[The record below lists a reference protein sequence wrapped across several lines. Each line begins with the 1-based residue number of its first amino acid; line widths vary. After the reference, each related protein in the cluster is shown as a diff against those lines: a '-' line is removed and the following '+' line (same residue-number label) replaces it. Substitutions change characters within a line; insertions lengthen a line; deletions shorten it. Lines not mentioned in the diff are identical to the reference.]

1 MPGQASPFYL
11 ANKDDHVRTIQLTQ
25 SAVEAG
31 YAVGYNGGLAIAG
44 QSMQGIS
51 RQSGTVGDY
60 IACTTSNT
68 ASAIVGAAVTNGQD
82 LAVGAGGKLVPAVT
96 GNYIVARALSD
107 SNANLFITVEIKP
120 EAIKA

>member
-11 ANKDDHVRTIQLTQ
+11 ANKDCDVRTVQLT
-25 SAVEAG
+25 APVEAG

-51 RQSGTVGDY
+51 RQSGNVGDY
-60 IACTTSNT
+60 IACTTGNT
-68 ASAIVGAAVTNGQD
+68 ASAIVGAAVTSGID
-82 LAVGAGGKLVPAVT
+82 LAVGAGGKLVPATT

-107 SNANLFITVEIKP
+107 SNVNLFITVEIKP
-120 EAIKA
+120 EAIK

>member
-1 MPGQASPFYL
+1 MPGQASPFYI
-11 ANKDDHVRTIQLTQ
+11 ANKDCQVRTVQLTA
-25 SAVEAG
+25 AVEAG

-44 QSMQGIS
+44 QSLQGIA
-51 RQSGTVGDY
+51 RQSGVAGDY

-68 ASAIVGAAVTNGQD
+68 ASAIVGAAVANGAD
-82 LAVGAGGKLVPAVT
+82 LAVGAGGKLVPAVA

-107 SNANLFITVEIKP
+107 SSANLFITVEIKP